1 MLHRKAGQGASE
13 IPPISPAADELL
25 PTVASPHRSA
35 NSNVAVLKEE
45 SKYGKRIQQKQKQ
58 IKQLRLAL
66 IALVVVAILLVVKT
80 RDLRE
85 PEVSEGERWVT
96 KDIDTVSAGG
106 ASNPLNDIGV
116 GGGANFRREIDPN
129 EEPDEE
135 WETGSEDEDSGDIDQ
150 TSDSGDEE
158 EEKEGDGEQQE
169 EEAAAEEEEQQQE
182 EAEAEAEVENEEAEE
197 DGEVAETEEEEE
209 EGEGGLDLEDNL
221 PVDET

>member
-13 IPPISPAADELL
+13 IPPLSPAADELL

-66 IALVVVAILLVVKT
+66 ISLVVVAILLVVKI

-96 KDIDTVSAGG
+96 KDVDTASAGG

-129 EEPDEE
+129 EDPDEE

-158 EEKEGDGEQQE
+158 EEEKEGDEEQQQQE
-169 EEAAAEEEEQQQE
+169 EAAEEEEQQG
-182 EAEAEAEVENEEAEE
+182 EAETEEENEEAEE
-197 DGEVAETEEEEE
+197 DGEVAETEEEAEE
-209 EGEGGLDLEDNL
+209 EGEGGLDFEDNL